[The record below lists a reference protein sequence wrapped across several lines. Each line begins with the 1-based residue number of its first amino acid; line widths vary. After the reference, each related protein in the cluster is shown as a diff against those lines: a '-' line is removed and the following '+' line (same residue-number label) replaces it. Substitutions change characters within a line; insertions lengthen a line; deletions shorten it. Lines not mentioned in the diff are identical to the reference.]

1 MRQHSQAV
9 FLCLA
14 ADTLSHNCAI
24 LQSICFLK
32 PVFMLSE
39 GPQSVFK
46 ASEHK
51 YPANP
56 QKALRTRSR
65 WQKRHILARDLL
77 KDNTG
82 SGACRHQLT
91 HKGGY
96 LLTVINAINGRKA
109 AHLALSACPLLA
121 LRCTPPARI
130 GASIRKKSS
139 HFFSKNSYITIN
151 YL

>member
-14 ADTLSHNCAI
+14 AGILSHNTPIQRKCV
-24 LQSICFLK
+24 LRLTHK
-32 PVFMLSE
+32 PYQQCPSE

-51 YPANP
+51 YPVNP

-65 WQKRHILARDLL
+65 WQKRHILTRDLL

-130 GASIRKKSS
+130 GAIIRKKTLT
-139 HFFSKNSYITIN
+139 FFQKIVI
-151 YL
+151 